1 MSNAQELWD
10 DLRFYYR
17 MQPKLAWTLTGVGV
31 GLLCA
36 TPFVPDVPSY
46 RTAVLIVTGLTSGA
60 YFGSFGFIRGTFR
73 NVVRD
78 IEGRSLEATV
88 RKAWT
93 KPYVL
98 EWVKRTGKTEE
109 YRQAIETNAAWDSLE
124 SR

>member
-1 MSNAQELWD
+1 MSDTNKFWD
-10 DLRFYYR
+10 DIRFFYR
-17 MQPKLAWTLTGVGV
+17 MRPKLAWSLTGVGI
-31 GLLCA
+31 GLFGAIPLI
-36 TPFVPDVPSY
+36 PDVPSY
-46 RTAVLIVTGLTSGA
+46 RTTLMAVTGFTSGL
-60 YFGSFGFIRGTFR
+60 YFANFGYIRTTFR